1 MTVSTSQGRKFTVN
15 EHVKNAWRRAGL
27 IAVGQVPTNDEL
39 SEGREHLQYVMNE
52 LESEGFP
59 ARTTGF
65 VFVPMVAD
73 TFKYTLPA
81 EVQDVLNPAMYIDQ
95 DQKDPERAD
104 SETQIKLI
112 TEMEYA
118 RLSAKSA
125 KGRPYLVYPDRGA
138 DLVIAHLWPIP
149 DATGAHV
156 RFRVAR
162 TYFDVDDGNAT
173 IDLKRFWDGYI
184 LDALAS
190 RIAQRS
196 SLLKVAMI
204 LQASAATKLKRCK
217 GQARERPGT
226 QAFVTHKGGYYA

>member
-1 MTVSTSQGRKFTVN
+1 MTVSESQGRKFTVN

-39 SEGREHLQYVMNE
+39 SEGREHLQYVINE

-59 ARTTGF
+59 ARNTGWI
-65 VFVPMVAD
+65 FVPMVED
-73 TFKYTLPA
+73 TFKYTMPDG
-81 EVQDVLNPAMYIDQ
+81 VQDLLNPAMYIDQ
-95 DQKDPERAD
+95 DQKDPERSD

-112 TEMEYA
+112 TEQEYI

-138 DLVIAHLWPIP
+138 DQLIAYLWPIP
-149 DATGAHV
+149 DATGANV

-162 TYFDVDDGNAT
+162 NYFNVDDGDAT
-173 IDLKRFWDGYI
+173 LDLRRFWDGFI
-184 LDALAS
+184 LDALAA

-204 LQASAATKLKRCK
+204 LQASAITKLKRCK

-226 QAFVTHKGGYYA
+226 QAFVTHKGGHYA